1 MIKKVF
7 LIAILYCFFC
17 SSVHADEPQEY
28 LWQQEVASC
37 LVDENCTIPD
47 NQNENRRKKCLQV
60 SEKEEVTNNII
71 VVGDSCSAGEKIAE
85 DVMKILSTL
94 SASVKKSFAEI
105 DVDFD
110 PTEAVAAA
118 VLYVPATK
126 GLVVKDKKSSD
137 EKSSENSSEQLK
149 VDIVPVVLVRFKKDL
164 YFDFNSSKLKDS
176 GSTVT
181 QHFAHDVLAASPGYK
196 NITVVGHADSV
207 GTEKDNLI
215 LSKKRSDVTVA
226 ELQKQ
231 ISKTGGSANA
241 FQIESMG
248 VGETQPMEYLE
259 QEKKSQANRRVE
271 IFLSTS
277 SIALHRA
284 EKYIRCLYRN
294 KSGNESE
301 RADCFN
307 RYMMVQ
313 AE

>member
-1 MIKKVF
+1 M
-7 LIAILYCFFC
+7 
-17 SSVHADEPQEY
+17 
-28 LWQQEVASC
+28 
-37 LVDENCTIPD
+37 
-47 NQNENRRKKCLQV
+47 
-60 SEKEEVTNNII
+60 
-71 VVGDSCSAGEKIAE
+71 VGDSCSAGEKTAE
-85 DVMKILSTL
+85 DIIKILSTL

-105 DVDFD
+105 NIDFD
-110 PTEAVAAA
+110 PTEAIDVA
-118 VLYVPATK
+118 VLYVPVNKNAVIK
-126 GLVVKDKKSSD
+126 NKKSPD
-137 EKSSENSSEQLK
+137 EKSTENSTEKQK
-149 VDIVPVVLVRFKKDL
+149 ADIVPAVLVRFKKDL
-164 YFDFNSSKLKDS
+164 YFDFNSSELKDS

-181 QHFAHDVLAASPGYK
+181 QHFVHDVLAASPGYK

-207 GTEKDNLI
+207 GMEKDNLI

-294 KSGNESE
+294 KSGNASGSE
-301 RADCFN
+301 AKRADCFTQ
-307 RYMMVQ
+307 YMTVQ